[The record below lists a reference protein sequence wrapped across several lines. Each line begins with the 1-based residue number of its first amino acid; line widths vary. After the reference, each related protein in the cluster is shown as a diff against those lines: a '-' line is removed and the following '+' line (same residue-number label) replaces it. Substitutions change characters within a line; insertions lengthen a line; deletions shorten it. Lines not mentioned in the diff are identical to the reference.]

1 MQVLGSIDSTMYFS
15 FLVSKL
21 HHANVGKRLYLD
33 TTSRGLTRKV
43 KTLKFRT
50 FVTVGGRCVFSCNV
64 ETYYGAI
71 KTFIDMFLY
80 LPSLSGCYRNHTDSH
95 MNL

>member
-1 MQVLGSIDSTMYFS
+1 MYFS

-33 TTSRGLTRKV
+33 TTSRGLTRTV

-71 KTFIDMFLY
+71 NTFMDMFLCR
-80 LPSLSGCYRNHTDSH
+80 PGPSGCF
-95 MNL
+95 